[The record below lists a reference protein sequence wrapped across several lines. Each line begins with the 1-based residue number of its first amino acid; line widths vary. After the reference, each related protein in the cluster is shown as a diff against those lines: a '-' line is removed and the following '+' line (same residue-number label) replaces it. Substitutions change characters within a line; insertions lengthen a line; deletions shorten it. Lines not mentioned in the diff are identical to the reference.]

1 MSRVAA
7 GAVAASAIALSL
19 LVAPVA
25 SGQTPAAPERDSFW
39 FSAGLGVG
47 SEDVAGSLNAAYQF
61 GANVISLRNTATAGL
76 FDDGFS
82 DYAVLFGRATR
93 PAGKRYHLSGA
104 LGVGVVDGCTADGF
118 LGGCDD
124 TGMVVGLPLE
134 VQASWRPG
142 RWAGLALYG
151 FANFNQTRSFAGLTL
166 ALQLGRMR

>member
-1 MSRVAA
+1 MSRVAPCVVV
-7 GAVAASAIALSL
+7 GSAIVLSL
-19 LVAPVA
+19 LAAPVA
-25 SGQTPAAPERDSFW
+25 SGQTPVAPERDSFW
-39 FSAGLGVG
+39 FGVGLGVG
-47 SEDVAGSLNAAYQF
+47 SEDFSGTLNAAYQF
-61 GANVISLRNTATAGL
+61 GANVISLRNTGTAGL
-76 FDDGFS
+76 YDDGFA
-82 DYAVLFGRATR
+82 DYAILFGRATR
-93 PAGKRYHLSGA
+93 PAGKRYHLSGGI
-104 LGVGVVDGCTADGF
+104 GVGVVDGCTADGF